1 MAHRRQG
8 SRLQRA
14 RVARRQVGED
24 YGGRGGGGGGRT
36 CCGGGCEAA
45 GLVGAA
51 EEGVADGVGVA
62 VVSV

>member
-1 MAHRRQG
+1 MRTTG
-8 SRLQRA
+8 
-14 RVARRQVGED
+14 GEE
-24 YGGRGGGGGGRT
+24 GGGGRT